1 MEQASYSKGL
11 EGVIAASSDIC
22 RIDGNEGKLYYRGY
36 SIDDLAKNSTYE
48 EVTYLLLNEHLPT
61 KNELHTFQRNMRRS
75 RDLDPRILQMI
86 ESFPPEG
93 KPMELLQAV
102 ISYLSGYVQHKI
114 QHSALC
120 DCRVTLHQ
128 VVQLASVVATYK
140 RFKEKKPYV
149 KPDMELSH
157 GGNFLYMMRGSKP
170 EEHEARIMDSCLILH
185 AEHGFNA
192 STFTARVVASS
203 IATCYSSISAAIGS
217 LSGPLHGGANEEV
230 LRMVDEIGS
239 VDNVEAWFAKAVENK
254 RKIMGYGH
262 RIYRT
267 KDPRSIIIEEY
278 LRELSEKKNDLKD
291 YTILTKLE
299 EVASEVMGT
308 KESPVY
314 PNVDF
319 FSGSVFKL
327 LGIPSYLFTPIFAV
341 GRVAGWLAHI
351 LEQRKDNRLYRPK
364 SLYHGPEPR
373 LYVPIEK
380 REKQPR

>member
-1 MEQASYSKGL
+1 MENASYSKGL

-22 RIDGNEGKLYYRGY
+22 RIDGEAGKLYYRGY
-36 SIDDLAKNSTYE
+36 SIDELAKNSTYE

-61 KNELHTFQRNMRRS
+61 KHELQNFQRNMRRS
-75 RDLDPRILQMI
+75 RDLDPHVLDMI
-86 ESFPPEG
+86 KNFPPEG

-114 QHSALC
+114 QHSATC

-140 RFKEKKPYV
+140 RFKDGKAYV
-149 KPDMELSH
+149 KPDLELSH
-157 GGNFLYMMRGSKP
+157 GGNFLYMMRGKRP
-170 EEHEARIMDSCLILH
+170 EEHEAKIMDSCLILH

-230 LRMVDEIGS
+230 LKMVDEIGS
-239 VDNVEAWFAKAVENK
+239 VDNVEPWFSKAMENK

-262 RIYRT
+262 RIYKT
-267 KDPRSIIIEEY
+267 KDPRSIIVEDY
-278 LRELSEKKNDLKD
+278 LKELSEKKNDLKVYD
-291 YTILTKLE
+291 ILTKLE
-299 EVASEVMGT
+299 EVASEVMGS
-308 KESPVY
+308 KENPVY

-327 LGIPSYLFTPIFAV
+327 LGIPSYLFTPVFAV

-373 LYVPIEK
+373 MYVPIGK
-380 REKQPR
+380 REK